1 MFFYGQTQ
9 NNNINAKFW
18 SINVKKYTMNN
29 DIQWLK
35 KIYSGLLTKLQWEHA
50 GVSYQM
56 MWQMML

>member
-35 KIYSGLLTKLQWEHA
+35 KIYNGLLTKLQWEHA
-50 GVSYQM
+50 GVSYQK